1 MKLQAL
7 IRSLD
12 CELRGDASVEVTSI
26 TSDSRTLGPGA
37 GPGALFVALPGASSD
52 GQDFIAEAAASGAV
66 AVLAERAEDGIT
78 IPQVIVP
85 DARAALASVS
95 SVFYGEPSSRMVVV
109 GVTGTN
115 GKTTV
120 AYLLEAIFKEAGFNT
135 GVIGTINYRYSD
147 TLRPAPY
154 TTPEAPELNKTLKEM
169 ADAGVTHCIM
179 EVSSHALGQKRV
191 DGCRFDAAVFTNLT
205 HEHLDYHHTM
215 EEYFHAKSLL
225 FGLLKDDASGKKAG
239 SPGRAAS
246 PVINMDDPWGA
257 RLSKELAPA
266 LRGLPVLGF
275 GLDERAAVR
284 PLEYSLTENGIE
296 ASVTTPQG
304 VLNISSVLVGK
315 YNLENILAAVATSV
329 ALSLKSDVIER
340 GVGAL
345 KGVPGRLEKV
355 PVPGA
360 GFTAYV
366 DYAHTG
372 DALERV
378 LDELGRI
385 SSGGGRI
392 ITVFGCGGNRDRLKR
407 AGMARVAAAR
417 STITII
423 TSDNPRDE
431 DPGAIIA
438 DIEAG
443 MNGVTKRAAN
453 EALAPRSAPRSK
465 DKGYLVMPD
474 RREAIRE
481 AVRMA
486 GSGDTVLV
494 AGKGHEDYQIVKG
507 ERSRFND
514 VEELKAAIAAVRQA
528 V

>member
-1 MKLQAL
+1 MKLQVL
-7 IRSLD
+7 ISSLD
-12 CELRGDASVEVTSI
+12 CELLGDAEVEVTSI
-26 TSDSRTLGPGA
+26 TCDSRTLGPGA
-37 GPGALFVALPGASSD
+37 VPGALFVALPGASSD
-52 GQDFIAEAAASGAV
+52 GHGFIAEAAARGAV
-66 AVLAERAEDGIT
+66 AVLAERAEPGIT

-109 GVTGTN
+109 GITGTN

-135 GVIGTINYRYSD
+135 GVIGTINYRYGA

-154 TTPEAPELNKTLKEM
+154 TTPEAPELNRIMKEM

-179 EVSSHALGQKRV
+179 EVSSHALEQKRV
-191 DGCRFDAAVFTNLT
+191 DGCRFDATVFTNLT

-225 FGLLKDDASGKKAG
+225 FRLLKDDASGKNPAN
-239 SPGRAAS
+239 PARAANPTRAARATD

-257 RLSKELAPA
+257 KLSKEFA
-266 LRGLPVLGF
+266 PVLGF
-275 GLDERAAVR
+275 GFDERAVVR
-284 PLEYSLTENGIE
+284 PIEYSLGEAGIE

-304 VLNISSVLVGK
+304 DVRVSSALVGK
-315 YNLENILAAVATSV
+315 YNLENILGAIAVSS
-329 ALSLKSDVIER
+329 ALSLKCDVIAR

-345 KGVPGRLEKV
+345 KGVPGRLEQV
-355 PVPGA
+355 PVPGVA
-360 GFTAYV
+360 GFRAYV

-385 SSGGGRI
+385 SKGRI

-407 AGMARVAAAR
+407 AGMARAAAMR

-443 MNGVTKRAAN
+443 MSGVTKRAAN
-453 EALAPRSAPRSK
+453 EAIAPRSK
-465 DKGYLVMPD
+465 DKCYLVIPD
-474 RREAIRE
+474 RREAIQE

-514 VEELKAAIAAVRQA
+514 VEELKAAITTVRQA